1 MLALNTV
8 VLVGRAGNYPE
19 IKHFESG
26 RTQALFSLA
35 VDRPRSSLE
44 EEAET
49 DWFKIELW
57 DRQAEIAHNYVK
69 KGSLVGIRGKLIFHS
84 HADGY
89 LEHRI
94 VSHGLRLI
102 GSRHDI
108 VPPNAQ
114 DTPF

>member
-1 MLALNTV
+1 MLAVNTV
-8 VLVGRAGNYPE
+8 ILVGRAGNYPE

-35 VDRPRSSLE
+35 VSRPRSSLE
-44 EEAET
+44 GEGET

-84 HADGY
+84 HPDGY

-94 VSHGLRLI
+94 LSHGLRLI

-108 VPPNAQ
+108 VPPGGHE
-114 DTPF
+114 TPF

>member
-1 MLALNTV
+1 MAEINTV
-8 VLVGRAGNYPE
+8 ILVGRAGNYPE

-26 RTQALFSLA
+26 RTQAFFSLA
-35 VDRPRSSLE
+35 VDRPRSSPDE
-44 EEAET
+44 DPQT

-69 KGSLVGIRGKLIFHS
+69 TGSLVGIRGELVFHT
-84 HADGY
+84 HAEGY

-94 VSHGLRLI
+94 LSHGLRLI

-108 VPPNAQ
+108 VAP
-114 DTPF
+114 TPQKPF

>member
-1 MLALNTV
+1 MLSLNTV

-26 RTQALFSLA
+26 RTQAFFSLA
-35 VDRPRSSLE
+35 VSRPRSSLE
-44 EEAET
+44 EDAET

-69 KGSLVGIRGKLIFHS
+69 KGSLVGIRGKLVFHNPT
-84 HADGY
+84 DGY
-89 LEHRI
+89 SEHRI
-94 VSHGLRLI
+94 VSHSLRLI

-108 VPPNAQ
+108 VPPNTQEA
-114 DTPF
+114 PF